1 MTHRN
6 TQILGPDKTTVLYT
20 VKMNSGGLLS
30 SKPHVTV
37 CKGNTGIVVGTATF
51 HSFSRD
57 VEMVIHNNPVALSA
71 SGILSNAGEWT
82 SLATTT
88 DGRSMRFKWKMDGLF
103 NGGDMICLDQQ
114 DKVCAKF
121 ENSMW
126 ALQKDGKFEVG
137 PFVSGVLM
145 DEVIVTGLAMLEARR
160 RQSRSSAGASAA
172 AGGGG
177 GC

>member
-1 MTHRN
+1 
-6 TQILGPDKTTVLYT
+6 
-20 VKMNSGGLLS
+20 
-30 SKPHVTV
+30 
-37 CKGNTGIVVGTATF
+37 
-51 HSFSRD
+51 
-57 VEMVIHNNPVALSA
+57 
-71 SGILSNAGEWT
+71 
-82 SLATTT
+82 
-88 DGRSMRFKWKMDGLF
+88 MRFKWKRDNIF

-172 AGGGG
+172 GASAAAGGGG